1 MSRVTLIVAATANN
15 GIGHA
20 GKLPWRLPQEMQY
33 FAKVTSGKDTTQDV
47 GGEKK
52 NAVVMGR
59 ATWESIPHRFRPL
72 AGRINIIVSR
82 QAEYN
87 LCVNLAEETRV
98 DPRTALANRGVS
110 STEDG
115 VILASSLEA
124 ALQRARA
131 ADASRLFVIGG
142 EKLYAAALPLA
153 ERVLLTRIVEPTFEE
168 CDVFMPDF
176 IGSGE
181 WTRVGHEALSGW
193 VGFDVPRGLQSER
206 GVQYEY
212 EMWTRGEEVR

>member
-1 MSRVTLIVAATANN
+1 MSRVTLIVAATTNN

-47 GGEKK
+47 GGDKNRK

-59 ATWESIPHRFRPL
+59 ATWESIPQRFRPL
-72 AGRINIIVSR
+72 AGRINIVVSR
-82 QAEYN
+82 QADYD
-87 LCVNLAEETRV
+87 LCQGENGPDSVVLA
-98 DPRTALANRGVS
+98 P
-110 STEDG
+110 
-115 VILASSLEA
+115 SLEA

-142 EKLYAAALPLA
+142 AKLYAAALPLA
-153 ERVLLTRIVEPTFEE
+153 ERVLLTRIVEPAFEE

-176 IGSGE
+176 IGVGGGEE
-181 WTRVGHEALSGW
+181 WTRAGHDALSRW
-193 VGFDVPRGLQSER
+193 VGFDVPKGSQKER
-206 GVQYEY
+206 GVQYEF
-212 EMWTRGEEVR
+212 EMWTRRE

>member
-87 LCVNLAEETRV
+87 LCVNLAGEIRV

-131 ADASRLFVIGG
+131 ANASRLFVIGG

-176 IGSGE
+176 IMSGV

-206 GVQYEY
+206 GVQYEF
-212 EMWTRGEEVR
+212 EMWTRGE

>member
-1 MSRVTLIVAATANN
+1 MSRVTLIVAATTNN

-47 GGEKK
+47 GGDKSRK

-72 AGRINIIVSR
+72 AGRINIVVSR
-82 QAEYN
+82 QADYDLGVTCTGTEEN
-87 LCVNLAEETRV
+87 KKQGENGPDSVVLA
-98 DPRTALANRGVS
+98 P
-110 STEDG
+110 
-115 VILASSLEA
+115 SLEA

-142 EKLYAAALPLA
+142 AKLYAAALPLA
-153 ERVLLTRIVEPTFEE
+153 ERVLLTRIVEPAFEE

-176 IGSGE
+176 IRDEGGQE
-181 WTRVGHEALSGW
+181 WTRAGHDALNAW
-193 VGFDVPRGLQSER
+193 VGFDVPKGSQKER
-206 GVQYEY
+206 GVQYEF
-212 EMWTRGEEVR
+212 EMWTRE

>member
-47 GGEKK
+47 GGEKSK

-59 ATWESIPHRFRPL
+59 ATWESIPQRFRPL
-72 AGRINIIVSR
+72 AGRINIVVSR

-87 LCVNLAEETRV
+87 L
-98 DPRTALANRGVS
+98 GVS

-142 EKLYAAALPLA
+142 AKLYAAALPLA
-153 ERVLLTRIVEPTFEE
+153 ERVLLTRIVEPAFEE

-176 IGSGE
+176 IGDGKE
-181 WTRVGHEALSGW
+181 WTRAGHEALSEW
-193 VGFDVPRGLQSER
+193 VGFEVPRGLQSER
-206 GVQYEY
+206 GVQYEF
-212 EMWTRGEEVR
+212 EMWTRASTLA

>member
-33 FAKVTSGKDTTQDV
+33 FAKVTSGKNTTQDV
-47 GGEKK
+47 GGKKK

-87 LCVNLAEETRV
+87 LCVNLVEETRV

-124 ALQRARA
+124 ALPRARA
-131 ADASRLFVIGG
+131 A
-142 EKLYAAALPLA
+142 
-153 ERVLLTRIVEPTFEE
+153 
-168 CDVFMPDF
+168 
-176 IGSGE
+176 
-181 WTRVGHEALSGW
+181 
-193 VGFDVPRGLQSER
+193 
-206 GVQYEY
+206 
-212 EMWTRGEEVR
+212 

>member
-1 MSRVTLIVAATANN
+1 MSRVTLIVAATTNN

-47 GGEKK
+47 GGYKNRK

-72 AGRINIIVSR
+72 AGRINIVVSR
-82 QAEYN
+82 QADYD
-87 LCVNLAEETRV
+87 LC
-98 DPRTALANRGVS
+98 G
-110 STEDG
+110 EDG
-115 VILASSLEA
+115 PDSVVLAPSLEA

-142 EKLYAAALPLA
+142 AKLYAAALPLA
-153 ERVLLTRIVEPTFEE
+153 ERVLMTRIVEPAFEE

-176 IGSGE
+176 IRGE
-181 WTRVGHEALSGW
+181 GRQEWIRAGHDALSAW
-193 VGFDVPRGLQSER
+193 VGFDVPQGSQRER
-206 GVQYEY
+206 GVEYEF
-212 EMWTRGEEVR
+212 EMWTRG